1 MRRKS
6 SKQLFSV
13 LMAATMVMSGISIP
27 VNASQVDDAVVRSV
41 LTKTEAEASESRE
54 INFNEGWKFHYGDVE
69 NAEKK
74 DFDDSDLAKWGNL
87 KLPHDFSIT
96 QEPSNSNV
104 QTKQSPDLCQEVQ
117 DGIARTL
124 LYHLI
129 MKERALF

>member
-54 INFNEGWKFHYGDVE
+54 I
-69 NAEKK
+69 
-74 DFDDSDLAKWGNL
+74 
-87 KLPHDFSIT
+87 
-96 QEPSNSNV
+96 
-104 QTKQSPDLCQEVQ
+104 
-117 DGIARTL
+117 
-124 LYHLI
+124 
-129 MKERALF
+129 

>member
-54 INFNEGWKFHYGDVE
+54 INFNEGWKFHYGDV
-69 NAEKK
+69 
-74 DFDDSDLAKWGNL
+74 
-87 KLPHDFSIT
+87 
-96 QEPSNSNV
+96 
-104 QTKQSPDLCQEVQ
+104 Q

>member
-96 QEPSNSNV
+96 QEPSNSNE
-104 QTKQSPDLCQEVQ
+104 QSPDLCQEVQ